1 MMQIHTA
8 MQTMMNGILETRKQQ
23 ICNLTSEVINHRS
36 WKFTFFIKQ
45 DLSKPTQMNLFKPHK
60 LLKSHFPLLSLSTLL
75 SPFSLPSQS
84 LLAAVFTIN
93 LSQKVNI
100 WLKSFPECFLR
111 WSLGTISAPNSACN
125 LPNSNCRWQ
134 TLTFCI
140 KSALLNTENIDF
152 I

>member
-8 MQTMMNGILETRKQQ
+8 MQCRPWWMAFWKQG
-23 ICNLTSEVINHRS
+23 NNTSVTSEVINHRS

-45 DLSKPTQMNLFKPHK
+45 DLWKPTQMNLFKPQK

-125 LPNSNCRWQ
+125 LPNSNCRWP